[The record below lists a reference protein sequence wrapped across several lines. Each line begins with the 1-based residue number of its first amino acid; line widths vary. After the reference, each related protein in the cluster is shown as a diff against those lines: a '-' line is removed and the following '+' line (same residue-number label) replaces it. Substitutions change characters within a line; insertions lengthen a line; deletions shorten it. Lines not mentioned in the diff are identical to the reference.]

1 MYSDMRKLVKNAD
14 RNGQEESNLPLS
26 LNQLKADKKKSRLPA
41 LGLKQR
47 QIIEKVLPIYKPDD
61 FRSLKITSLQ
71 HRIVTQASKLFD
83 MTFDKNKDVGPDKQ
97 FSMITVT
104 QHETMECWI
113 WTIYVPF
120 S

>member
-1 MYSDMRKLVKNAD
+1 MAWNLPAFKKPIDKDGNVIQLAQDQFFRLKELTVYSDMRKLVKNAD

-47 QIIEKVLPIYKPDD
+47 QINEKVLPIYKPDD

-71 HRIVTQASKLFD
+71 HRIVT
-83 MTFDKNKDVGPDKQ
+83 
-97 FSMITVT
+97 
-104 QHETMECWI
+104 
-113 WTIYVPF
+113 
-120 S
+120 